1 MFTSVFGSISQ
12 TVDKRQTQTQ
22 RQNTEIVPTQISLKE
37 EFLAIYV
44 IEVKFISDRD
54 KKKSILL
61 SLP

>member
-22 RQNTEIVPTQISLKE
+22 RKDTEIVPTQISLKE